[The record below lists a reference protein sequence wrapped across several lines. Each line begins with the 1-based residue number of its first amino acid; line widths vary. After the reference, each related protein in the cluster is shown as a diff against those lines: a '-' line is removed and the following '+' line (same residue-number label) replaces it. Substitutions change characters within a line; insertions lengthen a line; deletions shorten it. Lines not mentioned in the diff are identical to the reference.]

1 MQNNRCMVYALYIV
15 DNTIQA
21 LYAMGDLFN
30 RILSRNRGCTVVCK
44 KLGVKE
50 VSSFS

>member
-15 DNTIQA
+15 DNTYTTIQT

-30 RILSRNRGCTVVCK
+30 RILSRNRGCV
-44 KLGVKE
+44 L
-50 VSSFS
+50 